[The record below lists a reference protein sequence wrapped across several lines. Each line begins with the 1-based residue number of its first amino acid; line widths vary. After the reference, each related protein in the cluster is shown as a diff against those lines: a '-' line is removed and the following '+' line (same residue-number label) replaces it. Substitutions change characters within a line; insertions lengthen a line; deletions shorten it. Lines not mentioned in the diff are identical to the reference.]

1 MNPESNLLLPTTDD
15 RQPGSLVHRGG
26 WSWRR
31 RRPSGGPKSM
41 RLLLALLCP
50 SLFRS
55 SVESFTIRARTAT
68 RGSPPRVQATSSSEG
83 AEVHQVDIAIVGS
96 GIGGLCAGAILNTL
110 YNKKVAVYESHYL
123 PGGCAHAF
131 DRGAKTGN
139 STTTF
144 RFDSGPTIVLGCSK
158 KPFNPLQ
165 QVLRAVG
172 VDHHVHWIPYDGW
185 GMIEH
190 PGGKINKE
198 RRWKLQVGPGH
209 FERGPLA
216 QFASSSALDEFE
228 ELRRV
233 TAPLVTGA
241 AEIPAMAMRP
251 GDTALVPLLRY
262 LPPLF
267 KIISN
272 GVEASTGP
280 FKPYIDGPLFTVK
293 DKWLR
298 DWLDALAFSL
308 SGLPAARTSAG
319 AMAYV
324 LFRYA
329 QGRCCS
335 GLPQG
340 EDGSR
345 ATGLTVR
352 KPNGETIS
360 VMANDGVI
368 CNAPVW
374 SLRNLIK
381 NSNALSK
388 LNGGDSSS
396 VRVNPVQSWMT
407 PDKAEPSSGRGSVL
421 RPRQESQREDETSL
435 LEKCDG
441 AELTGSFLH
450 LHVALDA
457 KGLDLD
463 LLEPHYTVMDR
474 GLEGD
479 DMVIDGVPDD
489 ACGELNMIALSN
501 PCVLD
506 KSLSPEGYV
515 ILHAY
520 GAANEPYDGVWADGT
535 GSDAT
540 IGEGGTPQETNGRY
554 SSSSYEAL
562 KSARAAPLWRAVES
576 IIPDARER
584 TVLALLGSPKTHE
597 RYLRRPKGSFRGLPE
612 GWEHADPQSPP
623 VRRWRLPGHR
633 NPERRA
639 ERSERRERNDLRP
652 RALARGGRLGHHAR
666 DLIVAHV
673 VLEGR
678 PRPLRVVDRASE
690 RDVFP
695 VDALHEGR
703 PALSPPVARRDLRPE
718 RQHRLSV
725 LHVQGPEDRAQRRL
739 PVRPRQDPNDVRP
752 DRVAGR
758 HAVDRVGEHPPV
770 VRHGPPVLEPVL
782 RYAQL
787 PELRP
792 EVREGAPLEELG
804 APDDRRDRLRVAH
817 VLGDHAVERH
827 EVRVGEAEEAEEGDE
842 GEDGPP
848 LPARPRA
855 SGLWTGR
862 GTTRRGAPGSRC
874 GLATTWCA
882 NSKPLDSSFVLYW
895 TLRTLSGSGS
905 FDGWGAT
912 HFCPEDPAFYE
923 WFSTLKRGWAG
934 GCGAAGAAAPAE
946 RRPVTVEASQIL
958 DTMTEE

>member
-1 MNPESNLLLPTTDD
+1 MNREFSN
-15 RQPGSLVHRGG
+15 
-26 WSWRR
+26 
-31 RRPSGGPKSM
+31 
-41 RLLLALLCP
+41 LLALLGLCCL
-50 SLFRS
+50 SLFH
-55 SVESFTIRARTAT
+55 VESFAIRGTANE
-68 RGSPPRVQATSSSEG
+68 RGSPPRVHATSPSSEE
-83 AEVHQVDIAIVGS
+83 AEVVDIAIVGS

-110 YNKKVAVYESHYL
+110 YNKNVAVFESHYL

-131 DRGAKTGN
+131 SSGARTGN
-139 STTTF
+139 VTTTF

-158 KPFNPLQ
+158 EPFNPLQ

-172 VDHHVHWIPYDGW
+172 VDQHVQWIPYDGW

-190 PGGKINKE
+190 PGKIDKE
-198 RRWKLQVGPGH
+198 RRWKLKVGPGH
-209 FERGPLA
+209 FENGPLA
-216 QFASSSALDEFE
+216 QFASKEALDDFD

-272 GVEASTGP
+272 GVETSTGP

-324 LFRYA
+324 LFDMHREGAALDYPKGGLGEVVKA
-329 QGRCCS
+329 LVQGVEQKSNDGSVS
-335 GLPQG
+335 GSVHLRRHVESIDFT

-360 VMANDGVI
+360 VKANDGVI
-368 CNAPVW
+368 CNAPMW

-388 LNGGDSSS
+388 LNNGESSS
-396 VRVNPVQSWMT
+396 AQRANPVQSWT
-407 PDKAEPSSGRGSVL
+407 APDGTDPSSCRGSVL
-421 RPRQESQREDETSL
+421 RPRQESQHEDETSL

-463 LLEPHYTVMDR
+463 QLEPHYTVMDR

-479 DMVIDGVPDD
+479 GMVIDGVPDG

-501 PCVLD
+501 PCVID
-506 KSLSPEGYV
+506 RSLSPEGYV

-520 GAANEPYDGVWADGT
+520 GAGNEPYDGVWANGT
-535 GSDAT
+535 GFDMT
-540 IGEGGTPQETNGRY
+540 VGEDSKPQETNRRY

-597 RYLRRPKGSFRGLPE
+597 RYLRRPKGSYGAAFEDCLKDGSTPIPNLLLC
-612 GWEHADPQSPP
+612 GDG
-623 VRRWRLPGHR
+623 VFPGIGI
-633 NPERRA
+633 PA
-639 ERSERRERNDLRP
+639 V
-652 RALARGGRLGHHAR
+652 ALSGASAANGM
-666 DLIVAHV
+666 VS
-673 VLEGR
+673 VLEHWR
-678 PRPLRVVDRASE
+678 TMD
-690 RDVFP
+690 
-695 VDALHEGR
+695 
-703 PALSPPVARRDLRPE
+703 DLK
-718 RQHRLSV
+718 
-725 LHVQGPEDRAQRRL
+725 
-739 PVRPRQDPNDVRP
+739 
-752 DRVAGR
+752 
-758 HAVDRVGEHPPV
+758 
-770 VRHGPPVLEPVL
+770 
-782 RYAQL
+782 
-787 PELRP
+787 
-792 EVREGAPLEELG
+792 
-804 APDDRRDRLRVAH
+804 
-817 VLGDHAVERH
+817 
-827 EVRVGEAEEAEEGDE
+827 
-842 GEDGPP
+842 
-848 LPARPRA
+848 
-855 SGLWTGR
+855 
-862 GTTRRGAPGSRC
+862 
-874 GLATTWCA
+874 
-882 NSKPLDSSFVLYW
+882 SKSL
-895 TLRTLSGSGS
+895 
-905 FDGWGAT
+905 
-912 HFCPEDPAFYE
+912 
-923 WFSTLKRGWAG
+923 
-934 GCGAAGAAAPAE
+934 
-946 RRPVTVEASQIL
+946 I
-958 DTMTEE
+958 